1 MSNIQ
6 KQSRRIR
13 MLLQSLFV
21 LTPIMVCY
29 FWLTVE
35 TPYDFISATGIFY
48 LTYDIGYFTMLPLT
62 MTTRIVAAFTS
73 LAMSSILMYA
83 LMVLI
88 RLFRNYER
96 GEIFSLENVMSYQKL
111 GYSLFYWVLGSVI
124 YGSLMS
130 VILSFNNP
138 PGERIFEISFVGM
151 DFLTLILG
159 IIILIIS
166 WVMKEGYILADEH
179 SQTI

>member
-6 KQSRRIR
+6 KQSRRVR
-13 MLLQSLFV
+13 LLLQSFLA

-62 MTTRIVAAFTS
+62 MTTRIVAAFTG
-73 LAMSSILMYA
+73 LLMSSILMYA

-96 GEIFSLENVMSYQKL
+96 GEIFSLENAMSYQKL